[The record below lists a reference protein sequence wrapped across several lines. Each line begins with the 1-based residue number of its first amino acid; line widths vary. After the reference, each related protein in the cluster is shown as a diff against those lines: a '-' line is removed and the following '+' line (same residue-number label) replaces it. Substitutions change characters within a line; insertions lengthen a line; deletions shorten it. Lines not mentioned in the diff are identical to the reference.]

1 MGGGDITANPSSA
14 LEIKLFRAVIPNW
27 GNLGSPQGTLGA
39 AGDSLGGDSCKG
51 GTTASRG

>member
-1 MGGGDITANPSSA
+1 MGGGEITANPSSA
-14 LEIKLFRAVIPNW
+14 SEIKLFRAVIPNW